1 MAIHASK
8 EFPGLGFDY
17 DPQKDLYFK
26 VIAKE
31 NLRKLKQ
38 LATGKAL
45 LKALRD
51 ARPGANNF
59 PKGVNVVLQP
69 PLSRQYSAPG
79 LAGGNANIKIGD
91 QGKYDDWYYGRK
103 GMLMPSINA
112 KIACQ
117 GVDESEGVGKMTGNG
132 RVGTGCACW
141 VYYNNNELRTKDGTW
156 LVPHVTLGHEL
167 IHAWHYLNGAAERN
181 DRSEEHMTVG
191 IKGFQNMPFTENKL
205 RAEANIP
212 QRTKYFAD
220 D

>member
-1 MAIHASK
+1 MREI
-8 EFPGLGFDY
+8 ERRVVPRVPGAQYLGFDY

-26 VIAKE
+26 VIVKE

-51 ARPGANNF
+51 ARPGKNSF

-79 LAGGNANIKIGD
+79 LAGGNSNVKIGD

-117 GVDESEGVGKMTGNG
+117 GVDEREGVGKMTGSG

-141 VYYNNNELRTKDGTW
+141 VYYSNNELLYFSVITYLQSVSR
-156 LVPHVTLGHEL
+156 L
-167 IHAWHYLNGAAERN
+167 ILCFTNEQNILISIITTCVRGLQLNHWKSSTFLLPFSLRM
-181 DRSEEHMTVG
+181 SS
-191 IKGFQNMPFTENKL
+191 QNL
-205 RAEANIP
+205 
-212 QRTKYFAD
+212 
-220 D
+220 